1 MLARDLM
8 VFSCRIRSGLVIRND
23 QRLLLVVCI
32 QTNLLGDSL
41 RSRHMFGGA
50 VSSVVFLSAAPASLC
65 FFTIPGDV
73 ANFSSAVAPFLLF
86 LVWFNTAH
94 ISLSKE

>member
-50 VSSVVFLSAAPASLC
+50 VVFLSAAPASLC